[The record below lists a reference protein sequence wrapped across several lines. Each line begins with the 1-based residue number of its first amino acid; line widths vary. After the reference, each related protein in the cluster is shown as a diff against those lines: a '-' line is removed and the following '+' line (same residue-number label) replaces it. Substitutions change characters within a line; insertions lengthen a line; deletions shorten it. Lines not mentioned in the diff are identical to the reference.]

1 MGLFDNF
8 KKRNKARKER
18 NIRRETLRRAASGDQ
33 VITLKSKCKSMAQA

>member
-33 VITLKSKCKSMAQA
+33 SDYVKNR